1 MSDVK
6 QEPAAPAAAE
16 THVKGETIV
25 SHSVLEETTVIT
37 ETLEIERDNTH
48 KQPELHNNES
58 DVIATGNAEAAL
70 SQLQQQ
76 DPVKDQ
82 EANANLMSLAM
93 PPSTEPAPDVPID
106 HTPVVVVAATT
117 SEAPPVEEDD
127 TKTTIEDT
135 NALIASLRNQVA
147 VLTAKNADLEARLAL
162 AEQSVRANAQPKLV
176 HPAKSR
182 PNPRRTNATAASTNA
197 TPDAN
202 DKENEKD
209 TELDINANKDTTT
222 ETTTETETDIVS
234 EESQFKKKI
243 NTMGGV
249 SMFGGAAPGFNP
261 FAGGG
266 SPTAIHLKA
275 RSSVADSSNDTDAK
289 DAVAKLDEVRE
300 WMAGVLSDE
309 SIKADSVVFG
319 AELLKD
325 GSVLCRLVSALFPSH
340 PAKFKPGKFIFIHKE
355 NIGNFQKSCAAV
367 GVTPTFEYDD
377 LLDEKRVGYVLLQ
390 LLNLKQKSEAQ

>member
-1 MSDVK
+1 
-6 QEPAAPAAAE
+6 
-16 THVKGETIV
+16 
-25 SHSVLEETTVIT
+25 
-37 ETLEIERDNTH
+37 
-48 KQPELHNNES
+48 
-58 DVIATGNAEAAL
+58 
-70 SQLQQQ
+70 
-76 DPVKDQ
+76 
-82 EANANLMSLAM
+82 
-93 PPSTEPAPDVPID
+93 
-106 HTPVVVVAATT
+106 
-117 SEAPPVEEDD
+117 
-127 TKTTIEDT
+127 
-135 NALIASLRNQVA
+135 
-147 VLTAKNADLEARLAL
+147 
-162 AEQSVRANAQPKLV
+162 
-176 HPAKSR
+176 PAKSR
-182 PNPRRTNATAASTNA
+182 PNPRRTNATAASTNP
-197 TPDAN
+197 TTDAN

-209 TELDINANKDTTT
+209 TELDINANKDTT

-309 SIKADSVVFG
+309 SIKAESVVFG

>member
-6 QEPAAPAAAE
+6 VEPSAAE

-37 ETLEIERDNTH
+37 ETVEIERENSH
-48 KQPELHNNES
+48 EQVEAKKES
-58 DVIATGNAEAAL
+58 EAVSDQVEAVTEIQAQDQATEE
-70 SQLQQQ
+70 
-76 DPVKDQ
+76 Q
-82 EANANLMSLAM
+82 EANADPVPATQ
-93 PPSTEPAPDVPID
+93 PSTEPVPAPID
-106 HTPVVVVAATT
+106 LVEVTT
-117 SEAPPVEEDD
+117 SEVQIDVVP
-127 TKTTIEDT
+127 IEDT
-135 NALIASLRNQVA
+135 AALIASLRNQVA

-182 PNPRRTNATAASTNA
+182 PNPRRTNATAASNPSTE
-197 TPDAN
+197 

-209 TELDINANKDTTT
+209 TDPESTTKNT
-222 ETTTETETDIVS
+222 ADQETTDEPVVS

-275 RSSVADSSNDTDAK
+275 RSSVADSSNDTEAK
-289 DAVAKLDEVRE
+289 EAVAKLDEVRE

-309 SIKADSVVFG
+309 SIKSDSVVFG

-325 GSVLCRLVSALFPSH
+325 GSVLCRLVSALFPSN

-355 NIGNFQKSCAAV
+355 NMSNFQKSCSAV
-367 GVTPTFEYDD
+367 GVAPTFEYDD

-390 LLNLKQKSEAQ
+390 LLNLKQKSEVQQ

>member
-1 MSDVK
+1 MSEVK
-6 QEPAAPAAAE
+6 AEPAPTAE

-37 ETLEIERDNTH
+37 ETLEIERENTH
-48 KQPELHNNES
+48 QEPVVHKES
-58 DVIATGNAEAAL
+58 EVEVPAAAATGNAEAL
-70 SQLQQQ
+70 SQLQ

-82 EANANLMSLAM
+82 ETNANVVSSAMSTT
-93 PPSTEPAPDVPID
+93 TEPAPVAPID
-106 HTPVVVVAATT
+106 HTLVVAATT
-117 SEAPPVEEDD
+117 SEAPVDD
-127 TKTTIEDT
+127 TTTMEDT

-162 AEQSVRANAQPKLV
+162 AEQSARANAQPKLV

-182 PNPRRTNATAASTNA
+182 PNPRRTNATAATANPST
-197 TPDAN
+197 DY
-202 DKENEKD
+202 KENEKD
-209 TELDINANKDTTT
+209 TQLDSDAKDTITDPT
-222 ETTTETETDIVS
+222 QETTTEPVS

-289 DAVAKLDEVRE
+289 EAVAKLDEVRE
-300 WMAGVLSDE
+300 WMAGILSDE
-309 SIKADSVVFG
+309 SIKTDSVVFG

-325 GSVLCRLVSALFPSH
+325 GSVLCRLVSALFPSN

>member
-76 DPVKDQ
+76 DPINHQ
-82 EANANLMSLAM
+82 EANANIMAT
-93 PPSTEPAPDVPID
+93 PPSTEPAPDAPID

-135 NALIASLRNQVA
+135 AALIASLRNQVA

-162 AEQSVRANAQPKLV
+162 AEQS
-176 HPAKSR
+176 
-182 PNPRRTNATAASTNA
+182 
-197 TPDAN
+197 
-202 DKENEKD
+202 
-209 TELDINANKDTTT
+209 
-222 ETTTETETDIVS
+222 
-234 EESQFKKKI
+234 
-243 NTMGGV
+243 
-249 SMFGGAAPGFNP
+249 
-261 FAGGG
+261 
-266 SPTAIHLKA
+266 
-275 RSSVADSSNDTDAK
+275 
-289 DAVAKLDEVRE
+289 
-300 WMAGVLSDE
+300 
-309 SIKADSVVFG
+309 
-319 AELLKD
+319 
-325 GSVLCRLVSALFPSH
+325 
-340 PAKFKPGKFIFIHKE
+340 
-355 NIGNFQKSCAAV
+355 
-367 GVTPTFEYDD
+367 
-377 LLDEKRVGYVLLQ
+377 
-390 LLNLKQKSEAQ
+390 